1 MLGLPSLCVS
11 TEYTSTIIFLQ
22 SSIHGCPNLE
32 KVLRNSVNKSVN
44 WVEPRSATVLY
55 LTLALPECIMVAAPA
70 SAYPRSERPVNDQ

>member
-1 MLGLPSLCVS
+1 MDPDAW
-11 TEYTSTIIFLQ
+11 
-22 SSIHGCPNLE
+22 SSELVRQYGVYKHNHFAPIVHPRGVPNLE

-70 SAYPRSERPVNDQ
+70 SAYPR